1 MRSRQKLSI
10 SLPALLWTLAT
21 CGTAIAQPGAVV
33 VDRPGSG
40 TNRIEVTGN
49 QASGVA
55 VRCADGRVAATPP
68 ANVNS
73 VNIDGQALRGKT
85 VVVTGRNSQD
95 VRVAGSGCDG
105 TPAGAVPPPAN
116 VNSVNI
122 R

>member
-1 MRSRQKLSI
+1 MRSRLQFSI
-10 SLPALLWTLAT
+10 SVPALLCALAA
-21 CGTAIAQPGAVV
+21 CGAAIAQPGAVV

-40 TNRIEVTGN
+40 SNRIEVTGN
-49 QASGVA
+49 HASGVA

-85 VVVTGRNSQD
+85 VVITGRNSQD

-105 TPAGAVPPPAN
+105 SPAGAVPAPAN